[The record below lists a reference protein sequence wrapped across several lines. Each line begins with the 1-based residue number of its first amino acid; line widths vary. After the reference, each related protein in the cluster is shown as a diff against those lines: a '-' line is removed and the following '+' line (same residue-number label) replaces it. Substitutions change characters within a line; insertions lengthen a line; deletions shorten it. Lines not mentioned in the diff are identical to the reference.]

1 MNKQIIQLKSEIDTL
16 RQVTN
21 AKLNEIEEEKASIN
35 QELDNLAKVAQA
47 EIEEDE
53 GYKNLIEARS
63 DRVLRF
69 LDGLSEVLSA
79 TNKHEPLTRVLRDLE
94 AKENQIKVQVQI
106 DERENLN
113 EPPLLSVKQVQSE
126 LEKIK
131 QIGAE
136 REEKHSLDRS

>member
-1 MNKQIIQLKSEIDTL
+1 
-16 RQVTN
+16 
-21 AKLNEIEEEKASIN
+21 
-35 QELDNLAKVAQA
+35 
-47 EIEEDE
+47 
-53 GYKNLIEARS
+53 
-63 DRVLRF
+63 
-69 LDGLSEVLSA
+69 
-79 TNKHEPLTRVLRDLE
+79 
-94 AKENQIKVQVQI
+94 VQI